1 MKHIVVDLEANGLDD
16 ATKIHCLSYCV
27 VDEWDVHTLYT
38 YEDISNFFKQEAVF
52 ILHYGS
58 NYDLP
63 LLNKLL
69 GIDFTDVIFYDTHLL
84 SNYIFPGRQ
93 KYSLES
99 FGEDYGVAKVSVGKD
114 EWDGNMEDEA
124 YKNFIT
130 SRCETDIRINTNL
143 WVDIM
148 RRLNKL
154 YDNDTEAINKL
165 LKYVA
170 FKARRA
176 YEQQLNPLLINV
188 KAAEDLLVELYKKKE
203 EKESILRQMLPKVPQ
218 YQTKE
223 IPKVMY
229 KKDGTLS
236 TVGQRWID
244 FLKEN
249 NLPLDN
255 TKPVKYVKGF
265 EEPNPQ
271 SNIQI
276 KSFLYS
282 LNWSPCSFRYE
293 RNKDTNERKAIPQIL
308 GESKELTPSVA
319 ALLEKEPRLIEL
331 EGLGVVNHRI
341 SLINGI
347 LEEAYKK
354 DGKVSQTLHGVTNT
368 FRFTHRT
375 LVNLPSTSRP
385 WGSEIRGLIIAPPG
399 HVVMSV
405 DVKNLESRTM
415 QNSIIDLDEPYVRQ
429 MNSPDFDAHLDTSI
443 SVGLISQEDADFYKF
458 YKSTYGDGKQSPSE
472 EESTR
477 FKIIDV
483 KRKKGK
489 IIGFSSLYN
498 VGAKTLSISLG
509 ESEEYCKVLLQNYW
523 ARNWATK
530 YFAENL
536 ATKQCLGNTWVKSK
550 SGSGFFLELRKEN
563 DRFSTH
569 NQNYGV
575 TFFDNWQA
583 YLWYYGLKVRLESH
597 DEILLYVKEEEVE
610 EVKVLL
616 KRCCEMANRKL
627 NLPVYV
633 DIDIQV
639 GKSYA
644 DTH

>member
-1 MKHIVVDLEANGLDD
+1 MKEYIFDIECDSLSPSR
-16 ATKIHCLSYCV
+16 IHCLSYCV
-27 VDEWDVHTLYT
+27 MGEFQIRTLFT
-38 YEDISNFFKQEAVF
+38 YEEMVDIFNTPNCIF
-52 ILHYGS
+52 IGHYIT
-58 NYDLP
+58 NYDMP
-63 LLNKLL
+63 AICNIL
-69 GIDFTDVIFYDTHLL
+69 GVDFTDKHYFDTHLF
-84 SNYIFPGRQ
+84 SNYLYPNRQ
-93 KYSLES
+93 KHSLES
-99 FGEDYGVAKVSVGKD
+99 FGEDFSVFKKQVK
-114 EWDGNMEDEA
+114 EEQWDGDMSDPEFRLLMEE
-124 YKNFIT
+124 
-130 SRCETDIRINTNL
+130 RCSADVRINTNL
-143 WVDIM
+143 WVDIN
-148 RRLNKL
+148 RRLEKL
-154 YDNDTEAINKL
+154 YDGDTEVINKL
-165 LKYVA
+165 KKYIK
-170 FKARRA
+170 FKGIRA
-176 YEQQLNPLLINV
+176 YEQQLNPLLIDV
-188 KAAEDLLVELYKKKE
+188 KAAEDLLVELYNKKE
-203 EKESILRQMLPKVPQ
+203 EKESILRQMLPKVPH

-271 SNIQI
+271 SNTQI

-282 LNWSPCSFRYE
+282 LNWTPCTFRYE
-293 RNKDTNERKAIPQIL
+293 RNKETNERKAIPQIL

-354 DGKVSQTLHGVTNT
+354 DGRVSQTLHGVTNT

-458 YKSTYGDGKQSPSE
+458 YKYTYGDGKQNPSE

-477 FKIIDV
+477 FKIVDV

-616 KRCCEMANRKL
+616 RRCCEMTNRKL